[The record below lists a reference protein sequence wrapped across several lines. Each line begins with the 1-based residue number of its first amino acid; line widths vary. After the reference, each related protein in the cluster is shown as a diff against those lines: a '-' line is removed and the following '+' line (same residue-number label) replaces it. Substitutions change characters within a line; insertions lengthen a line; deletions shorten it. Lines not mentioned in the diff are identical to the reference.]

1 MDQDA
6 HRFMWT
12 AVCLQK
18 GIDFEQMDA
27 LRSVVNGTSKFSI
40 LGGAHMKSKFVELVL
55 DWERNNVRNEV
66 KGKLFSW
73 FHDSGTRG
81 KSCLAMVV
89 RFISRSSETGLL
101 QQNMRLFR
109 LKFLAES
116 STALRLAGDQAT
128 GLGSAGL
135 DVTNAIYAGC
145 DGCATNKAAMGVL
158 QEQYHG
164 VMFGLCVSHLGAN
177 TGGKFVAPELD
188 KFFKDFIAVCNH
200 SGRLR
205 EKWRII
211 TGRKW
216 IGYGGVRWFN
226 RHGHL
231 LCGDGRLEHH
241 FWNAFSHDQSH
252 I

>member
-1 MDQDA
+1 MKKLARLDKAKQKRDGLQSSIRDSLVKQNETRNHEVSVFEMDQDA

-81 KSCLAMVV
+81 KSCLVMVV

-101 QQNMRLFR
+101 
-109 LKFLAES
+109 
-116 STALRLAGDQAT
+116 
-128 GLGSAGL
+128 
-135 DVTNAIYAGC
+135 
-145 DGCATNKAAMGVL
+145 
-158 QEQYHG
+158 
-164 VMFGLCVSHLGAN
+164 
-177 TGGKFVAPELD
+177 
-188 KFFKDFIAVCNH
+188 
-200 SGRLR
+200 
-205 EKWRII
+205 
-211 TGRKW
+211 
-216 IGYGGVRWFN
+216 
-226 RHGHL
+226 
-231 LCGDGRLEHH
+231 
-241 FWNAFSHDQSH
+241 
-252 I
+252 